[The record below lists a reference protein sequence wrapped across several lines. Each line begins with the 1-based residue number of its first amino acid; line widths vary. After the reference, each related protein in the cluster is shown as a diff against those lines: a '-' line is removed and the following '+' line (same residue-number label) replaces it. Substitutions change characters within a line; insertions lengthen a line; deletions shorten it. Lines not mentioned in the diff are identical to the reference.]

1 MPAYRSA
8 AEAEIREAVV
18 SKIRMERPGY
28 RIIHEINARDFGN
41 RIDVLA
47 VGPAEIIAVEIKSEK
62 DKLDR
67 LPAQIAAMR
76 GAAHHTIAAIH
87 EKFLVPAPWAKG
99 YKAVQAPKE
108 AKGATIWAYPEAG
121 AEAGRTYGCAAWD
134 FPRQAVTA
142 MLPAD
147 AIHMLWRA
155 ELHELCNRLHVSLGK
170 RPNMAQMVNALR
182 WNCTGSE
189 LTKGICTMLRA
200 RKCIEADP
208 EIVEV
213 RAA

>member
-99 YKAVQAPKE
+99 DKTVQEPAE
-108 AKGATIWAYPEAG
+108 ARGATVWAYPETNV
-121 AEAGRTYGCAAWD
+121 GRTFGCAKWG
-134 FPRQAVTA
+134 FPRQAVTEP
-142 MLPAD
+142 LPGD

-155 ELHELCNRLHVSLGK
+155 ELHELCNRLYVSLGK